1 MRTVRSG
8 GCGGL
13 GDGGGLRKGG
23 ELQGSHELAILTP
36 DDDAQVLEIFVDE
49 KRNTATCELEIS
61 ITKPHAGHTKIEL
74 LKVCDVITFEGSL
87 IKSLRAYKG

>member
-1 MRTVRSG
+1 M
-8 GCGGL
+8 
-13 GDGGGLRKGG
+13 
-23 ELQGSHELAILTP
+23 ILTP
-36 DDDAQVLEIFVDE
+36 DDNAQVLEIFVDE
-49 KRNTATCELEIS
+49 KRSTATCELEIS